1 MPEHAK
7 GKPLEVWFQDEARVG
22 QQGTL
27 TRKWARRGTRPRAPR
42 DTRYKW
48 SYIFGAACPARGTA
62 AGLILPYVNAEAMG
76 LHLNEIA
83 KAVAHGAKC
92 HAHRR
97 RGWLA
102 RGKMLASTRQ
112 YYARE
117 TAAILT
123 RTEPHGKRLGLSAVK
138 QTRYLGLRH
147 LRGNPRKMCPS
158 VELLRQRSRTN
169 NFNHQKKVDKGQLL
183 GRSVLINLISSG
195 SHAAVDC
202 FLTGVVN
209 RSGRSQRR
217 G

>member
-48 SYIFGAACPARGTA
+48 SYILGAACPARGTA

-83 KAVAHGAKC
+83 KAVAHGARCTC
-92 HAHRR
+92 HAHCQ

-102 RGKMLASTRQ
+102 RCKMLVST
-112 YYARE
+112 
-117 TAAILT
+117 
-123 RTEPHGKRLGLSAVK
+123 
-138 QTRYLGLRH
+138 
-147 LRGNPRKMCPS
+147 
-158 VELLRQRSRTN
+158 
-169 NFNHQKKVDKGQLL
+169 
-183 GRSVLINLISSG
+183 
-195 SHAAVDC
+195 
-202 FLTGVVN
+202 
-209 RSGRSQRR
+209 
-217 G
+217 